1 MKVLNSV
8 CLGLF
13 VLFFSGMVQANE
25 LGFYSLRSDKVNLRA
40 GPAER
45 FPIKWVYQERNYPV
59 EVIDS
64 FEMWRQIR
72 EADGTIGWVHQKM
85 LKPVRYVLIQSE
97 DKLLNSPT
105 VSGKVIAYVQPGVVG
120 RVHSCPEGDYCL
132 LQFSYNERKVEGWF
146 PRRFVWGLYDRE
158 IIE

>member
-1 MKVLNSV
+1 MIMKIRGIVFGLIVFV
-8 CLGLF
+8 CC
-13 VLFFSGMVQANE
+13 SAWAEQ
-25 LGFYSLRSDKVNLRA
+25 LGFQSLRADQVNLRA

-85 LKPVRYVLIQSE
+85 LKPTRYVLIQAE
-97 DKLLNSPT
+97 DKLLSTPT

-120 RVHSCPEGDYCL
+120 RVHSCPAGDYCR
-132 LQFSYNERKVEGWF
+132 LQFSYQDRQVEGWF
-146 PRRFVWGLYDRE
+146 PRRFVWGLYDGE
-158 IIE
+158 VIE